1 MRTPY
6 GRFILAVFILVG
18 LLTAL
23 PALAQDVE
31 LDKTF
36 TFDDGTSFQY
46 PSDWTLEAE
55 EDSYVTVYSDDTQI
69 FVVEAA
75 AFEDAGF
82 TAEDSLEDALETYF
96 TSIFEDEIKFNARKL
111 ESIDIEGRE
120 AVRYD
125 YIDTYGDN
133 ALMIAV
139 RFSDDSFGLLDA
151 ASLGGELS
159 EEDLVLAVA
168 ASFDRTGEAADS
180 GDRPVTSD
188 TDTTPCTINTAFA
201 NTVTVRVGPGE
212 NRATIVFLPADEE
225 FEVLGQ
231 AEADDGSLWWKLDRE
246 AVAPNKAAAE
256 AWVAQLDVND
266 EGGCDAV
273 VDVNAPPVI
282 PIVSVP
288 PSGGGNTGGGTSGG
302 GGQPAGA
309 GEAIPQNGAWTF
321 TYPKT
326 MPGSCTNIPTQNLQ
340 IDIPSERA
348 NVSGANGSSLIL
360 EGATFAR
367 IGPNTYQGS
376 FISFEGDPVLLTLR
390 VSTSTY
396 MTGEFIISFVQDGS
410 QCSVTIT
417 AAITH
422 N

>member
-6 GRFILAVFILVG
+6 GRLILAVFILIG

-23 PALAQDVE
+23 PALAQDIE

-69 FVVEAA
+69 FVVEAV

-82 TAEDSLEDALETYF
+82 TTEDSLEDALETYF
-96 TSIFEDEIKFNARKL
+96 TSIFEDELTFNTRKL

-125 YIDTYGDN
+125 YIDTYDDN

-139 RFSDDSFGLLDA
+139 RFSDDSFGVLDS

-159 EEDLVLAVA
+159 EEDVVLAVA
-168 ASFDRTGEAADS
+168 ASFDRTGGAVDS
-180 GDRPVTSD
+180 GDETVTS
-188 TDTTPCTINTAFA
+188 DTTPCTVSTQFA
-201 NTVTVRVGPGE
+201 NTVTVHVGPGS
-212 NRATIVFLPADEE
+212 NRASIAFLPDDEE

-246 AVAPNKAAAE
+246 EVAPNKAAAE

-282 PIVSVP
+282 PIVSAP
-288 PSGGGNTGGGTSGG
+288 PASGGGNSGG

-326 MPGSCTNIPTQNLQ
+326 VPGSCTNIPTQNLQ

-348 NVSGANGSSLIL
+348 TVSGANGSSLIL
-360 EGATFAR
+360 EGASFAR

-376 FISFEGDPVLLTLR
+376 FVSFDGDSVLLTLR
-390 VSTSTY
+390 VSSSTY